1 MVVTIDEVVDIGLV
15 GLRLIVADLQNR
27 IHALSLLPLLVFT
40 IIHPNCAVVK
50 GIFCKEYEK
59 LRQNWSKKRNILNK

>member
-27 IHALSLLPLLVFT
+27 IHIT
-40 IIHPNCAVVK
+40 ISPFFVGFNYYTPELHGCK
-50 GIFCKEYEK
+50 GEF
-59 LRQNWSKKRNILNK
+59 L